1 MVKRS
6 SSKMK
11 KTYMMPALQISE
23 AQIQNMM
30 AVSLH
35 DDSADP
41 SKPVLT
47 KENSAW
53 DVWGDEE

>member
-1 MVKRS
+1 
-6 SSKMK
+6 MK